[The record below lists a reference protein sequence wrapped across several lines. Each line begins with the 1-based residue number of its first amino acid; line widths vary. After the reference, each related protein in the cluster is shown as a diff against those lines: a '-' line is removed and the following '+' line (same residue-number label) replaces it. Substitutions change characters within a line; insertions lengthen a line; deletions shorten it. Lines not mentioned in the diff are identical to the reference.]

1 MIRST
6 CLVSAAAAALLLL
19 PAAAFAQSAAAPSAA
34 TPAAPAVGGSPMS
47 SHPVAGTTAAQ
58 RVEQHIRELHAQL
71 KITPAEEPQWQ
82 QFANVMRD
90 NARGMDQEFAQRMQ
104 QFPTMTAL
112 QNMQSY
118 QRIAELHAQDMQK
131 LVPAFA
137 NLYNAMPE
145 PQKQVTDRVFR
156 EHAEAHAQRR
166 VQTGRNE
173 AR

>member
-1 MIRST
+1 MMTRSNYV
-6 CLVSAAAAALLLL
+6 VSAAAAALLIL

-34 TPAAPAVGGSPMS
+34 PPAAASPLV
-47 SHPVAGTTAAQ
+47 SHPTTGATAEQ

-71 KITPAEEPQWQ
+71 KITPTEEPQWQ

-90 NARGMDQEFAQRMQ
+90 NARGMDQEFGQRMQ

-112 QNMQSY
+112 QNMESY
-118 QRIAELHAQDMQK
+118 QRLAELHAQDLQK
-131 LVPAFA
+131 LVPAFS

-145 PQKQVTDRVFR
+145 QQKLLTDRMFR
-156 EHAEAHAQRR
+156 ANAETNAQRHT
-166 VQTGRNE
+166 QTGRNE